1 MYSRLFTTGASLAVL
16 ILLAAVVFSQDVLRT
31 NYIPSG
37 DYSQGI
43 VGDLWK
49 FTCPPGGAV
58 SLAVDTKNDNGN
70 GTSNL
75 NLRFEIADKKGNLL
89 ALGDEDMDCSYDSVC
104 GYVCPQVVDLACG
117 LGNPHTIVIYSY
129 PSNASN
135 TLTGQLCTGGGGYDL
150 IVSAVNPKGVNVTET
165 SLALGGSANR
175 FKPTWAGGVGNQGP
189 ALDDEGVPSFFFPS
203 AKTFGPPPD

>member
-1 MYSRLFTTGASLAVL
+1 MYSRLSTIGACLAGL
-16 ILLAAVVFSQDVLRT
+16 ILLTAVVLSQDVVRT

-37 DYSQGI
+37 DYSQGML
-43 VGDLWK
+43 GDLWK
-49 FTCPPGGAV
+49 FTCPSGGSV

-75 NLRFEIADKKGNLL
+75 NLRFEIADQRGNLL
-89 ALGDEDMDCSYDSVC
+89 ALGDEDMDCKYDSVC

-129 PSNASN
+129 PSNPSN

-150 IVSAVNPKGVNVTET
+150 IVSAVDREGANVTERA
-165 SLALGGSANR
+165 LAIGGSARR
-175 FKPTWAGGVGNQGP
+175 FKPTWAGGVGRQGP

-203 AKTFGPPPD
+203 AKTLGPPPD

>member
-1 MYSRLFTTGASLAVL
+1 MYSRFFTTGASLAGL
-16 ILLAAVVFSQDVLRT
+16 ILLAGVVFSQDVWRT

-43 VGDLWK
+43 VGDLWR
-49 FTCPPGGAV
+49 FTCPPGGSV

-75 NLRFEIADKKGNLL
+75 NLRFEIADQRGNLL

-150 IVSAVNPKGVNVTET
+150 IVSAVNRKGVNVTET
-165 SLALGGSANR
+165 GLALGGSAKR
-175 FKPTWAGGVGNQGP
+175 FKPTWAGGVGVQGP